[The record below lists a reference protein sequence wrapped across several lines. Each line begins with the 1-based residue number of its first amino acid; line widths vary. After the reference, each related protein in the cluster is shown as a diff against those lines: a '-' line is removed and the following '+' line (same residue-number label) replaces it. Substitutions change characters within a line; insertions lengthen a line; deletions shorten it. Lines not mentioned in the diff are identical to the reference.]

1 MPVAFNAIHAKAKL
15 IPSAAEIALADPEV
29 QQDFLNLFA
38 RGRFPTDFPQ
48 TEVQREERLF
58 TFYNKGDKTAIKES
72 VCLICLVL
80 DDIWIDPS
88 QEYYYVQQDLFLMHA
103 RPSDSAVR
111 RHSFPRGYQAASE
124 AIHF

>member
-80 DDIWIDPS
+80 DDIWIETPVKNITTFS
-88 QEYYYVQQDLFLMHA
+88 
-103 RPSDSAVR
+103 RTCS
-111 RHSFPRGYQAASE
+111 
-124 AIHF
+124 